1 MGKKEDPA
9 VANHVSGQSNKP
21 LSKPAHELPFEEV
34 IRELHSNG
42 DDGLTQQEA
51 TKRLEEYGRNE
62 FGESKGVQPL
72 RIIGAQLANAMTLV
86 SFPPSSFLAPRCPR
100 ALPILVRYLGLR
112 GIRHRHHE

>member
-21 LSKPAHELPFEEV
+21 ISKAAHELSYQEV

-51 TKRLEEYGRNE
+51 AKRLEEYGRNE
-62 FGESKGVQPL
+62 FGESQGVQPL
-72 RIIGAQLANAMTLV
+72 RILGAQLANAMTLV
-86 SFPPSSFLAPRCPR
+86 SFPLLSLPFLCLAVPMPSPSSHATLACE
-100 ALPILVRYLGLR
+100 G
-112 GIRHRHHE
+112 